1 MTLADS
7 FLKTP
12 RVRWILIL
20 AVAIGI
26 SFGVFAG
33 GSARAAGA
41 IKVHGAAV
49 DDGAKKVGENRYK
62 SGEDWE
68 KTIRF
73 YRNVYGGKAG
83 IVWSTIDTPPKVKA
97 IHIANT
103 LPKRTWEGINIYE
116 VNGDIFIYVI
126 PAE

>member
-1 MTLADS
+1 
-7 FLKTP
+7 
-12 RVRWILIL
+12 LIL
-20 AVAIGI
+20 AA
-26 SFGVFAG
+26 
-33 GSARAAGA
+33 AAGLLFGAVPAGAA

-49 DDGAKKVGENRYK
+49 DDNAKKVGESRFR
-62 SGEDWE
+62 SAEDWE

-103 LPKRTWEGINIYE
+103 LPKRTWEGINVYE
-116 VNGDIFIYVI
+116 TNGDIFIYVI
-126 PAE
+126 PASPEKKS